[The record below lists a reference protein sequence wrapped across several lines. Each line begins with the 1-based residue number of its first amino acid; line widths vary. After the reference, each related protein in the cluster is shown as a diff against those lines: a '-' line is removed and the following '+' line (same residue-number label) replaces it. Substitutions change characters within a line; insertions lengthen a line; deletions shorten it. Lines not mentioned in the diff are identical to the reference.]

1 MKKHFLLLVMA
12 FMSIM
17 AWAQAPTVVTNPE
30 ASFGLAYDGTEQ
42 ALLYEEGA
50 ASGTAVLKYLVTSST
65 ASTPTFDAD
74 TWLAAADVKATH
86 AGAYKVWY
94 VAYDATG
101 EAGSQTSDIASLDV
115 SIGKRAATVTPKAD
129 PVTYSGTTFG
139 VAAFYTATGAVGG
152 DVVCTVGGAGASA
165 IAVGTYAFTLSGN
178 PDYEITYY
186 GGTPGGTLT
195 IIKKDLSVAANAIE
209 IPYGGTPVYTY
220 TWDGL
225 VENDQQTA
233 DPVTPKTSAVT
244 ISEPTVKNGEVVY
257 AGAVGTYTITPNV
270 TAANYNVTTTNGTLT
285 VTGKSL
291 ASTDIVLTAP
301 AGGTYKGTE
310 FTFDPI
316 VTDGGVAVASSQ
328 FTATYDY
335 SANGTDWPETYTAT
349 PTAAGYYKQK
359 IVPSGTSN
367 YSGAKVSAAFQIG
380 KADLLVT
387 VKDKEVFYTGTALAY
402 TAADVE
408 YDGFVNAETSTVLGG
423 TLAVANTNV
432 NVGEYKVQASGL
444 TAANYNLVYV
454 KGNLKINPAKLKV
467 IVKAQTATYGTEAAS
482 VTSWEGQ
489 DYFSNQ
495 AAAAK
500 QVATYISLKRQNGA
514 TTYED
519 VTANADIIAAL
530 ATTDFTVGETGY
542 KYITGLKLTREAG
555 TGFGTYTITASG
567 ASPAS
572 TNYTIESYETN
583 TFTIG
588 KGAITF
594 DVDNQTKVYGGTDP
608 ELTYTVNGTDD
619 ATEIA
624 NIKAKVTIARVA
636 GESAGSYNINLTV
649 ADKESFTNYTITEP
663 ATPAKF
669 IITKAPLTITAQN
682 QLLYVG
688 DTEENLDKT
697 ATAVKFEGLKNS
709 DEIAVDFAFSGG
721 VAVDGDGKLTLDVT
735 ENTKDYAEGVVV
747 TLAAGDANAEKAKN
761 YNITW
766 VNGKLSVIKAAAVL
780 YLDDTVDDL
789 STAIEAADG
798 QDRIVKFSPRTL
810 KAGQWNT
817 LVLPFATTVADLSTI
832 LTYAVV
838 DMLAP
843 STDPETINLKLA
855 FGEIPANTPFL
866 VQPSANI
873 DLSNVDFGTQTI
885 EYSEDPSANDGQG
898 HYFIGTYQTG
908 KSVTSADKT
917 EYYYSSSQKQ
927 FVNASGS
934 TNIGIMRAY
943 LKDRSGSNARMINIE
958 EPDGTFTSIST
969 INAEAN
975 EGNEGIYNLQGVRVN
990 KAGKGVFIK
999 NGKKFIK

>member
-1 MKKHFLLLVMA
+1 MA

-17 AWAQAPTVVTNPE
+17 AWAQAPTVETLPIAQV
-30 ASFGLAYDGTEQ
+30 GLSYNGSEQ
-42 ALLYEEGA
+42 TLLDEVGA
-50 ASGTAVLKYLVTSST
+50 ASGGAVLKYLVTSST

-74 TWLAAADVKATH
+74 TWLAAADVKAIH
-86 AGAYKVWY
+86 AGTYKVWY

-115 SIGKRAATVTPKAD
+115 SIGKTAATVTPKD
-129 PVTYSGTTFG
+129 VPVTYSGTTFG
-139 VAAFYTATGAVGG
+139 VDAFYEATGAVGE

-178 PDYEITYY
+178 PDYEITYPN
-186 GGTPGGTLT
+186 GSTGTLT

-225 VENDQQTA
+225 VANDQQTA

-301 AGGTYKGTE
+301 AGGTYKGTA

-335 SANGTDWPETYTAT
+335 SADGTTWPETYTAT
-349 PTAAGYYKQK
+349 LTNAGYYKQK

-387 VKDKEVFYTGTALAY
+387 VKDKEVFYTGTPLAY

-408 YDGFVNAETSTVLGG
+408 YDGFVNAETSAVLGG

-444 TAANYNLVYV
+444 TATNYNLVCV

-467 IVKAQTATYGTEAAS
+467 IVKAQTATYGTGAAS

-530 ATTDFTVGETGY
+530 ATTDFTVEETGY

-624 NIKAKVTIARVA
+624 AIKAKVTIAREE
-636 GESAGSYNINLTV
+636 GETVGSYNINLTV
-649 ADKESFTNYTITEP
+649 ADKESFTNYTIT
-663 ATPAKF
+663 
-669 IITKAPLTITAQN
+669 
-682 QLLYVG
+682 
-688 DTEENLDKT
+688 
-697 ATAVKFEGLKNS
+697 
-709 DEIAVDFAFSGG
+709 
-721 VAVDGDGKLTLDVT
+721 
-735 ENTKDYAEGVVV
+735 
-747 TLAAGDANAEKAKN
+747 
-761 YNITW
+761 
-766 VNGKLSVIKAAAVL
+766 
-780 YLDDTVDDL
+780 
-789 STAIEAADG
+789 
-798 QDRIVKFSPRTL
+798 
-810 KAGQWNT
+810 
-817 LVLPFATTVADLSTI
+817 
-832 LTYAVV
+832 
-838 DMLAP
+838 
-843 STDPETINLKLA
+843 
-855 FGEIPANTPFL
+855 
-866 VQPSANI
+866 
-873 DLSNVDFGTQTI
+873 
-885 EYSEDPSANDGQG
+885 
-898 HYFIGTYQTG
+898 TG
-908 KSVTSADKT
+908 C
-917 EYYYSSSQKQ
+917 
-927 FVNASGS
+927 G
-934 TNIGIMRAY
+934 
-943 LKDRSGSNARMINIE
+943 
-958 EPDGTFTSIST
+958 
-969 INAEAN
+969 
-975 EGNEGIYNLQGVRVN
+975 
-990 KAGKGVFIK
+990 
-999 NGKKFIK
+999 